1 MECDG
6 GYGRGIS
13 RVVFKEYIGLLMLK
27 KEDSVL
33 KDRDR
38 IWAMGEPAKGGHKVI
53 IEVMLEEGA
62 TEYNLE
68 MREADE

>member
-1 MECDG
+1 
-6 GYGRGIS
+6 
-13 RVVFKEYIGLLMLK
+13 MLK

-38 IWAMGEPAKGGHKVI
+38 IWAMGEPAKGGHKEI